1 MFIICAHWKA
11 HFDISMLSMT
21 SYINCYLIWSFGLLF
36 CASQM
41 IESARCCYPE
51 DKHLTI
57 FQTFSFNC
65 ISTRLPS
72 EGGKCKDPLYLSEP
86 LHIYTRL
93 EFPLGLYAVTKLVLR
108 LGIDGVVTSTTQATS
123 PKHKNLSF
131 PILRN
136 SAAILIKYLT
146 LYLSIHIGSIT
157 HTSPIYPR
165 SLQVVVWRSFRRL
178 PSECGS

>member
-65 ISTRLPS
+65 VSIRLPS
-72 EGGKCKDPLYLSEP
+72 EGGKCKDPPCLGEP
-86 LHIYTRL
+86 LHHLYTEAL
-93 EFPLGLYAVTKLVLR
+93 FVMCLLLWFPLGLYALTWLVLR
-108 LGIDGVVTSTTQATS
+108 LGGLDVNGSSHPQVPPSLGTQR
-123 PKHKNLSF
+123 PL
-131 PILRN
+131 
-136 SAAILIKYLT
+136 LT
-146 LYLSIHIGSIT
+146 LA
-157 HTSPIYPR
+157 R
-165 SLQVVVWRSFRRL
+165 SLQNSYDPQAPPCSSSFRPFGPWRPPCCFRL
-178 PSECGS
+178 